1 MRRASV
7 LLICLIGLGSVVGC
21 SLKDC
26 GVSTPAPEIVTL
38 QRCARPEKPTLPKI
52 RGDLPFDHP
61 DQVEA
66 MLTRDARLRVYSTQC
81 NDALNCYDKQTKGA
95 ASD

>member
-7 LLICLIGLGSVVGC
+7 LLICLIGLGSMVGC
-21 SLKDC
+21 SLKDG

-52 RGDLPFDHP
+52 RGDLPLDQP

-66 MLTRDARLRVYSTQC
+66 MLTRDARLRVYSTHC
-81 NDALNCYDKQTKGA
+81 YVALICFDLQSKGA
-95 ASD
+95 SRD